1 MKDAERFHLLLRKY
15 LVQYLPASRCV
26 SPATLRTYK
35 QAINDYRSYLK
46 AVKNIRFESVDFGCF
61 TRDFVHDY
69 MVWLREEKGA
79 SPNTINLRLSA
90 LKSLLRFCGEEDIEL
105 MACYISI
112 SSIRQVKGGKK
123 PCVDYL
129 TQDQLKL
136 LFSLPDTGTH
146 LGRRNRFFMI
156 FAYEVGARMQ
166 EALGMKVR
174 DVVFSEGDVRVRVEG
189 KGSKVRYVPLLAS
202 AVGHL
207 VAYLDEFHP
216 LRAPDDYLFYTVHD
230 GNKTQMCPGA
240 VDAFLKKY
248 SAQAI
253 EFDASFPV
261 NLHEHMLRH
270 SIAMAMYKKG
280 IPLSYIRDFL
290 GHACVDSSR
299 VYAYSDSETIKQ
311 ALQAAN
317 SLIDSEDG
325 QRLKND
331 VDYSK
336 TLMEF
341 CGLV

>member
-1 MKDAERFHLLLRKY
+1 
-15 LVQYLPASRCV
+15 
-26 SPATLRTYK
+26 
-35 QAINDYRSYLK
+35 
-46 AVKNIRFESVDFGCF
+46 
-61 TRDFVHDY
+61 
-69 MVWLREEKGA
+69 
-79 SPNTINLRLSA
+79 
-90 LKSLLRFCGEEDIEL
+90 
-105 MACYISI
+105 
-112 SSIRQVKGGKK
+112 
-123 PCVDYL
+123 
-129 TQDQLKL
+129 
-136 LFSLPDTGTH
+136 
-146 LGRRNRFFMI
+146 
-156 FAYEVGARMQ
+156 
-166 EALGMKVR
+166 
-174 DVVFSEGDVRVRVEG
+174 
-189 KGSKVRYVPLLAS
+189 
-202 AVGHL
+202 
-207 VAYLDEFHP
+207 
-216 LRAPDDYLFYTVHD
+216 
-230 GNKTQMCPGA
+230 MCPGA

-280 IPLSYIRDFL
+280 IPLSCIRDFL